1 MYISRRA
8 DLFLSEWYSSASK
21 KPLIVRGA
29 RQIGKTETI
38 RRFAASHY
46 KSVIEINFYEEP
58 QYKKIT
64 SDGYSVETI
73 CHNITLID
81 PRKRFISG
89 ETLLFFD
96 ELQDYPEIATA
107 LKFFAIDGR
116 YDVICSGSLLGLH
129 YKRIES
135 NSVGYK
141 QDYTMRSI
149 DFEEFLGAK
158 GYGEDIIHDML
169 HHMLDLKPF
178 SDVESDVFE
187 KMFFD
192 YCMLGGMPAIVR
204 EYLETGTFSGT
215 LELQRQL
222 IADYEEDIRKYTE
235 GLDQAKV
242 IRIYRQIPSQL
253 AKENKKFQIS
263 KVTSGARLKDYEGCI
278 EWLCDAGV
286 INLCYCLHMPEL
298 PLKGNNEENKFKIYT
313 ADTGM
318 LIAMLDDEAQEDL
331 RANRN
336 MNVYKGGLYENIV
349 AEALV
354 KSGYDL
360 HYYKKENST
369 LEEDFFVRT
378 KKCLV
383 PVEVKST
390 NGRSKSLRTLID
402 SEKYPEIRWGI
413 KLVKGNI
420 GFMSNIYT
428 FPYYCGFLLKRY
440 LMQKDTEK

>member
-1 MYISRRA
+1 
-8 DLFLSEWYSSASK
+8 
-21 KPLIVRGA
+21 
-29 RQIGKTETI
+29 
-38 RRFAASHY
+38 
-46 KSVIEINFYEEP
+46 
-58 QYKKIT
+58 
-64 SDGYSVETI
+64 
-73 CHNITLID
+73 
-81 PRKRFISG
+81 
-89 ETLLFFD
+89 
-96 ELQDYPEIATA
+96 
-107 LKFFAIDGR
+107 
-116 YDVICSGSLLGLH
+116 
-129 YKRIES
+129 
-135 NSVGYK
+135 
-141 QDYTMRSI
+141 
-149 DFEEFLGAK
+149 
-158 GYGEDIIHDML
+158 
-169 HHMLDLKPF
+169 
-178 SDVESDVFE
+178 
-187 KMFFD
+187 
-192 YCMLGGMPAIVR
+192 
-204 EYLETGTFSGT
+204 
-215 LELQRQL
+215 
-222 IADYEEDIRKYTE
+222 
-235 GLDQAKV
+235 
-242 IRIYRQIPSQL
+242 
-253 AKENKKFQIS
+253 
-263 KVTSGARLKDYEGCI
+263 
-278 EWLCDAGV
+278 
-286 INLCYCLHMPEL
+286 MPEL